1 MSLCRV
7 LCSIYCY
14 AKCDYA
20 ECHYA
25 ECHYAECHY
34 AECHGPVLISLEQ
47 STIFVEP
54 RREAFYIRFEWVS
67 APNFIKLDR
76 SITPEEII

>member
-7 LCSIYCY
+7 LCSIYCN

-25 ECHYAECHY
+25 ECHYAECR
-34 AECHGPVLISLEQ
+34 GPVLISLKQ

-54 RREAFYIRFEWVS
+54 RRETFYIRFEWVS
-67 APNFIKLDR
+67 APNFIKLDC
-76 SITPEEII
+76 SITLEEIIYSYEL